1 MKAIVE
7 NGAPRAETCAGVDSR
22 FFEEML
28 KFACLILLAAFIPR
42 SFAASAK
49 YPVSP
54 KGDHVDIYHGQ
65 KVADPYRWLEALDA
79 PATKAWVA
87 AQNTLT
93 DATLAQM
100 PERAV
105 IKQRLTELWNYPRT
119 GLPFKEA
126 QWYFFT
132 KNNGLQNQSPLFV
145 QAGLAGIPR
154 VLLDPNTLSTDGTTA
169 LALSAPSP
177 DGRWLGYGLARGGS
191 DWRELR
197 LRDIASGLDAPDI
210 IKWAKFTGLSWTHDS
225 QGFFY
230 ARYPEPAGGDSKV
243 FSKLENRAIYYHRVG
258 TPQSVDQLIF
268 ALPEHPTWNF
278 GGTVSPDGRY
288 LVIAI
293 SQPGKL
299 GNSIYY
305 LDLLSAQQPQ
315 FTGPVVKLIDAFTSS
330 YDFLGNQAGRFYF
343 TTDQAA
349 ARGKIVAWPLDGSAP
364 VTVIAESPDVL
375 ERARISAGHLVVI
388 YMHDAVNR
396 VALFTLDG
404 QAAGEIPLPGLG
416 SVAAISGQ
424 FNDPELFIGYSSY
437 LAPGVVLRHDLGTHK
452 TEIYQETKID
462 FDPTQY
468 EVNQVFFPSKDGTK
482 IPMFLVHKKNL
493 QRDGTT
499 PTWLYGYGGFNISFK
514 PTFAVPPLAWIERGG
529 IYAYVCLRGG
539 GEYGDEWHKAGTK
552 ERKQNVFDDYIGAAD
567 WLVAQGYTAHKKLV
581 LDGRSNGGL
590 LLGAVLNQ
598 RPDLAAAAVPA
609 VGVMDMLRF
618 HKFTVGAGWA
628 SDYGNSDTPE
638 GFRYLIAY
646 SPLHTIKAGAAYPAI
661 LVTTGEHD
669 DRVFPAHSYKYTATA
684 QALADP
690 ASGPILIHIAANAG
704 HGGSSGTSP
713 VSKTIEDWAWRMGF
727 GAHFTGWLA
736 GAPARP

>member
-1 MKAIVE
+1 M
-7 NGAPRAETCAGVDSR
+7 
-22 FFEEML
+22 
-28 KFACLILLAAFIPR
+28 
-42 SFAASAK
+42 
-49 YPVSP
+49 
-54 KGDHVDIYHGQ
+54 
-65 KVADPYRWLEALDA
+65 
-79 PATKAWVA
+79 
-87 AQNTLT
+87 
-93 DATLAQM
+93 
-100 PERAV
+100 
-105 IKQRLTELWNYPRT
+105 
-119 GLPFKEA
+119 
-126 QWYFFT
+126 
-132 KNNGLQNQSPLFV
+132 
-145 QAGLAGIPR
+145 
-154 VLLDPNTLSTDGTTA
+154 
-169 LALSAPSP
+169 
-177 DGRWLGYGLARGGS
+177 
-191 DWRELR
+191 
-197 LRDIASGLDAPDI
+197 
-210 IKWAKFTGLSWTHDS
+210 
-225 QGFFY
+225 
-230 ARYPEPAGGDSKV
+230 
-243 FSKLENRAIYYHRVG
+243 
-258 TPQSVDQLIF
+258 
-268 ALPEHPTWNF
+268 
-278 GGTVSPDGRY
+278 
-288 LVIAI
+288 
-293 SQPGKL
+293 
-299 GNSIYY
+299 
-305 LDLLSAQQPQ
+305 
-315 FTGPVVKLIDAFTSS
+315 
-330 YDFLGNQAGRFYF
+330 
-343 TTDQAA
+343 
-349 ARGKIVAWPLDGSAP
+349 
-364 VTVIAESPDVL
+364 

-404 QAAGEIPLPGLG
+404 QPAGEIPLPGLG

-437 LAPGVVLRHDLGTHK
+437 LAPGVVLRHDLSTHK

-493 QRDGTT
+493 PRDGTA

-514 PTFAVPPLAWIERGG
+514 PAFALPPLAWIERGG
-529 IYAYVCLRGG
+529 IYASVCLRGG

-590 LLGAVLNQ
+590 LLGAVVNQ

-690 ASGPILIHIAANAG
+690 TSGPILIHIAANAG

-713 VSKTIEDWAWRMGF
+713 VSKTIEDWALRMGF
-727 GAHFTGWLA
+727 GAHFTGWLLPTRA
-736 GAPARP
+736 QP